1 MEKKLEKIDGTKLA
15 DAIGS
20 LANLGLIKVDGS
32 LGLKEQ
38 VVSLVKTLIDL
49 PLDREDDLEE
59 CVFDA
64 VEDIYAAVGT
74 ASLSKTLDA
83 LTKAGRASRRAT
95 KPAKPAKPVNPP
107 IEEDVLESPAPVA
120 EETAGE
126 EVAEPAPTAADEEPE
141 ELKPLKKAKATP
153 GITKHITEIII
164 RNPGISKQEIKDI
177 LDKEGAFYKDSTLM
191 AEYTSV
197 NRIIRAL
204 ADCGL
209 IKFSI

>member
-64 VEDIYAAVGT
+64 IENIYAAVGT

-153 GITKHITEIII
+153 GITKHITEIIV

-209 IKFSI
+209 FKFSI

>member
-64 VEDIYAAVGT
+64 IEDIYAAVGT

-126 EVAEPAPTAADEEPE
+126 EAAEPAPTAADEEPE

-153 GITKHITEIII
+153 GITRHITEIII

>member
-64 VEDIYAAVGT
+64 IENIYAAVGT

-95 KPAKPAKPVNPP
+95 KPAKPVNPP

-153 GITKHITEIII
+153 GITKHITEIIV

>member
-1 MEKKLEKIDGTKLA
+1 MEKKLEKVDGTKLA
-15 DAIGS
+15 DAIES
-20 LANLGLIKVDGS
+20 LTNLGLIKADES
-32 LGLKEQ
+32 LSLKDQ

-74 ASLSKTLDA
+74 TSLSKTLDA
-83 LTKAGRASRRAT
+83 LIKTGRAGRRT
-95 KPAKPAKPVNPP
+95 PKPANPP

-120 EETAGE
+120 AETVEEEA
-126 EVAEPAPTAADEEPE
+126 AEPAPTAADEEPE
-141 ELKPLKKAKATP
+141 ELKPLKQAKATP
-153 GITKHITEIII
+153 GITRHITEIII
-164 RNPGISKQEIKDI
+164 KNPGISKQEVRDI
-177 LDKEGAFYKDSTLM
+177 LDKEGASYKDSTLM